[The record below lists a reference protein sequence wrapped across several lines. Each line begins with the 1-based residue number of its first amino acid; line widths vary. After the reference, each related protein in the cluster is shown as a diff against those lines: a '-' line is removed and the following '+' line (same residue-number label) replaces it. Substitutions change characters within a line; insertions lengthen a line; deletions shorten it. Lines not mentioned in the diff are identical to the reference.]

1 MSEVLSEPGAARG
14 ARRFT
19 FFPPDERQALRIR
32 RFLMAA
38 GTSLLVCLALFAF
51 SSLGLLPLDASIQAT
66 AGIVALIALFYALFR
81 TGLNLRFADPS
92 LTTEQIG
99 AALLFLTF
107 VAYHLGPLREALDLF
122 YGVALMFGVLR
133 LSARRLLALA
143 MVALA
148 AHGSMLWM
156 SYMRDPAM
164 NLRVAVAH
172 YVILL
177 IVLPWFALMGGYVN
191 RLRMRLSDSN
201 RDLKRAFDRIEQVA
215 IRDEL
220 TGMYNR
226 RFLMESLER
235 EKSRAERLGA
245 AFSVCLVDIDHFKS
259 INDTLGHAAGD
270 AALKYFAAIVP
281 QELRSVDVYGRFGG
295 EEFLIILPGTA
306 CEGAESCAERVRART
321 AAGAFPGF
329 PEGRHVTVTIGVAT
343 HAKGEEVT
351 SLLARADSVLY
362 QGKADGR
369 NRVVAA
375 SGTGAAAIG

>member
-1 MSEVLSEPGAARG
+1 MEGGAMSEVLSGPGTARG
-14 ARRFT
+14 AKRFT
-19 FFPPDERQALRIR
+19 FFLPDERQALRIR

-38 GTSLLVCLALFAF
+38 GTSLLACLALVVF

-66 AGIVALIALFYALFR
+66 AGIVALIILFYVLFR

-107 VAYHLGPLREALDLF
+107 IAYHLGPLREALDLF

-133 LSARRLLALA
+133 LSARQLLALA

-148 AHGSMLWM
+148 AHGIMLWM
-156 SYMRDPAM
+156 SYLRDPAM

-220 TGMYNR
+220 TGVYNR
-226 RFLMESLER
+226 RFLMESLTR
-235 EKSRAERLGA
+235 EKSRADRLGA
-245 AFSVCLVDIDHFKS
+245 PLSVCMVDIDHFKS
-259 INDTLGHAAGD
+259 VNDTLGHAVGD
-270 AALKYFAAIVP
+270 AVLKHFAQFLP
-281 QELRSVDVYGRFGG
+281 LQLRGIDVFGRWGG
-295 EEFLIILPGTA
+295 EEFLLVLPGA
-306 CEGAESCAERVRART
+306 GRQSAEACAERVRAST
-321 AAGAFPGF
+321 EANVFPSIPAERG
-329 PEGRHVTVTIGVAT
+329 VTVTIGVASIT
-343 HAKGEEVT
+343 QGEEI
-351 SLLARADSVLY
+351 SALLARADAALY
-362 QGKADGR
+362 RGKAAGR
-369 NRVVAA
+369 NRVVA
-375 SGTGAAAIG
+375 IG